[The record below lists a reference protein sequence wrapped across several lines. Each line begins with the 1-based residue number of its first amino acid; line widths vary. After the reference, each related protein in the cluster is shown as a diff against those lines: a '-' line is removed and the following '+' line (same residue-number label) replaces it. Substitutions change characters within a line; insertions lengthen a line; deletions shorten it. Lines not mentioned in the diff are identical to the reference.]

1 MFKHISAASIALLT
15 LNGAAAAQDTTPAT
29 TSPSTNTQTDPAS
42 STAAP
47 APAQPATPPTTEAQ
61 AAAARDAVA
70 KALAE
75 RTCPLPAIANTAPL
89 EQVAGSSLVTVPMAI
104 NGDKKKFLLDI
115 GFKRP
120 PEVSPALRAELGLPQ
135 VYIPG
140 QNIGGPPG
148 MQFGGGGLTNVI
160 VHDARNGVGPREEN
174 IVGASSLEIGR
185 AKGEH
190 LKFLVGEQWKFEQ
203 NAFEGSLTGDFFR
216 HYDVELD
223 FADKQI
229 NWLTPTKCTDAHQV
243 VFWAHTN
250 VAILPVTIAPDG
262 RYQMQATV
270 KGHTINVELDT
281 SSEHS
286 VMRRDIADL
295 DVGLKSGPPDMIP
308 DGDRVDGRHM
318 PIYVHNF
325 PELIFAGGAI
335 LALNVPVRIQDYSL
349 RPADVREAALGSRA
363 DMERIPDFTMGMD
376 LLKFLHLY
384 IVPGQGKVYVTAAHE
399 ELSPDD

>member
-1 MFKHISAASIALLT
+1 MRETMLGVSFALL
-15 LNGAAAAQDTTPAT
+15 LAANAAAAQTGTAPPADA
-29 TSPSTNTQTDPAS
+29 QK
-42 STAAP
+42 AP
-47 APAQPATPPTTEAQ
+47 VPPAQAQ
-61 AAAARDAVA
+61 PDAAAAPDTKAA
-70 KALAE
+70 LAQALAE

-89 EQVAGSSLVTVPMAI
+89 EPVAGSSLMTVPMAI
-104 NGDKKKFLLDI
+104 NGAKKQFLLDI
-115 GFKRP
+115 GIRRP
-120 PEVSPALRAELGLPQ
+120 PEVSPELRAALGLPQ
-135 VYIPG
+135 VFIPG
-140 QNIGGPPG
+140 ETITGPPG
-148 MQFGGGGLTNVI
+148 SKFGGGGLTNVI
-160 VHDARNGVGPREEN
+160 VHDARNGAGGSEED
-174 IVGASSLEIGR
+174 IVGAGSLEIGR

-190 LKFLVGEQWKFEQ
+190 LKFLVGEEWRFRQA
-203 NAFEGSLTGDFFR
+203 AFEGSLTGDFFR
-216 HYDVELD
+216 NYDVELD
-223 FADKQI
+223 FAENQI
-229 NWLTPTKCTDAHQV
+229 NWLTPTKCADAHQV

-286 VMRRDIADL
+286 VMRRDIAEL
-295 DVGLKSGPPDMIP
+295 DVGLKSAAPDMIP

-349 RPADVREAALGSRA
+349 RPASVREAALGHRE
-363 DMERIPDFTMGMD
+363 DLERIPDFTMGMD

-384 IVPGQGKVYVTAAHE
+384 LVPGQRKIYVTAAHE
-399 ELSPDD
+399 EISPED